1 VAYRSR
7 LTDDLRLK
15 KYKGLEATLE
25 ELRQIAL
32 TERAN
37 KKMMEA
43 YASKEQKKDE
53 KKKDEKKRDG
63 KRKDEKKNDWQ
74 KKDKG
79 STVNSFTTTTQW
91 PTGGQP
97 SNKQNCYEC
106 SGQHDL
112 ADCTRFQSLPLSER
126 LQKAKDV
133 IVDIC
138 FHCLK
143 KHGRG
148 QCEYMP
154 EYPVKGKKC
163 RYNHNA
169 LLHGAVTAKP
179 EKKIEEVVTATTDV
193 TALTSQAGEQL
204 LRLVK
209 LYVRAYDG
217 NKKTICH
224 VTTLLNSGS
233 STTILREEVARQL
246 GARLNFEDVAVTT
259 LHSTN
264 TEKMASLKLQVSPDG
279 KEWYNVNQAK
289 TLTKFRFGD
298 TQLQWSD

>member
-1 VAYRSR
+1 VPYRSR
-7 LTDDLRLK
+7 LTDTLRLK

-32 TERAN
+32 TKRAN
-37 KKMMEA
+37 EKMMET
-43 YASKEQKKDE
+43 YEPKEQKKDE
-53 KKKDEKKRDG
+53 KKKDERK
-63 KRKDEKKNDWQ
+63 KDEKREDEKESDWQ

-79 STVNSFTTTTQW
+79 STVNSFTTTTQL

-97 SNKQNCYEC
+97 SNKKNCYKC

-112 ADCTRFQSLPLSER
+112 ADCTKFQSLPLNER

-133 IVDIC
+133 FVHIC

-148 QCEYMP
+148 QYEFTLECAVE
-154 EYPVKGKKC
+154 GKKC

-169 LLHGAVTAKP
+169 LLHGAVAAKP
-179 EKKIEEVVTATTDV
+179 EKKKKEVVTLMTDV
-193 TALTSQAGEQL
+193 SALTSQAGEQL

-209 LYVRAYDG
+209 LYVRAYNG

-224 VTTLLNSGS
+224 VTALLDSGS
-233 STTILREEVARQL
+233 LTTILREEVARQL

-259 LHSTN
+259 LHGTD
-264 TEKMASLKLQVSPDG
+264 TEKMVSLKL
-279 KEWYNVNQAK
+279 
-289 TLTKFRFGD
+289 
-298 TQLQWSD
+298 